1 MGSRAEQYT
10 VLGRLWFLL
19 LLRTGQGAKGGALKE
34 R

>member
-10 VLGRLWFLL
+10 VLGGLWFLQL
-19 LLRTGQGAKGGALKE
+19 LMTGQGAKGGALKE